1 MCQKDCAATS
11 KKGETI
17 GLFIYFDKLV
27 LVSGGG
33 KTLVV
38 LRNYRFRKDL
48 EA

>member
-1 MCQKDCAATS
+1 MQPLLRRVKQ
-11 KKGETI
+11 I